1 MRLALRAA
9 GAAAALIIATS
20 AGAAPLPPE
29 RPFGRQAAAPSTAE
43 MRQVVAVTPPQRP
56 VAASPRAEPADR
68 TGAVLLAPRPVSR
81 PKLARAATGRTAT
94 PALDDTRIEA
104 LGASTASLS
113 APPVTYPGSGPICG
127 DRRLSGARLPQ
138 IGGSSGCGIA
148 NPVRV
153 AAVAGVRLDPPATVN
168 CTTARALADW
178 IETSAAPSAARY
190 AGAPLVKL
198 NIAASYACRRVN
210 NRPSGA
216 LSEHA
221 TGNAV
226 DISAF
231 VMADGRR
238 ITLTEGWRGT
248 GRSFLLATWAGACRN
263 FGTVLGPDSDRHHLD
278 HFHFDVAQHRNG
290 AYCK

>member
-1 MRLALRAA
+1 MRAGLRAA
-9 GAAAALIIATS
+9 GAASALFIAMA

-29 RPFGRQAAAPSTAE
+29 RPFAPEAASPSAAE
-43 MRQVVAVTPPQRP
+43 MRQSVAVAPPQRP
-56 VAASPRAEPADR
+56 VAAAPRVQTGDR
-68 TGAVLLAPRPVSR
+68 TAVLLAPRPVSR
-81 PKLARAATGRTAT
+81 PKAMPTSARRTAT
-94 PALDDTRIEA
+94 PALAETQIEA
-104 LGASTASLS
+104 LGATTASLA
-113 APPVTYPGSGPICG
+113 APPASYPGSGPICG

-138 IGGSSGCGIA
+138 IGGTGGCGIA

-153 AAVAGVRLDPPATVN
+153 SAVAGVRLDPPATVN
-168 CTTARALADW
+168 CTAARALADW
-178 IETSAAPSAARY
+178 VETTAAPSAARY

-198 NIAASYACRRVN
+198 NIAASYACRRIN

-231 VMADGRR
+231 VLADGRR
-238 ITLTEGWRGT
+238 ITLTDGWRGA
-248 GRSFLLATWAGACRN
+248 GRSFLLASWRGACGP

-278 HFHFDVAQHRNG
+278 HFHFDVARHRNG